1 MTNVNTK
8 TITTIEFKAQDFLSK
23 LGLDATSSES
33 VEIEAVKYITLGKD
47 GFDQANAKVVVTLVS
62 EVEERLPQ

>member
-23 LGLDATSSES
+23 LGLDATKSES
-33 VEIEAVKYITLGKD
+33 VDVESVKVLTLGQD
-47 GFDQANAKVVVTLVS
+47 GFNQAQSKVVVTLVS
-62 EVEERLPQ
+62 EVEERNI

>member
-1 MTNVNTK
+1 M
-8 TITTIEFKAQDFLSK
+8 QP
-23 LGLDATSSES
+23 